1 MKAGSENFR
10 SSSMQGIMKRI
21 KAKGVEVVVHEPALD
36 SPEFFRS
43 RVEVDLSIFKREC
56 DVIIANR

>member
-1 MKAGSENFR
+1 
-10 SSSMQGIMKRI
+10 MKRI